1 MKLLKIKKVI
11 TFAAA
16 AAGAVVITTGA
27 AGATT
32 PVIAAPVT
40 ATDSYISRTAA
51 KTTALNHAKVSASKI
66 TNYEIELDRE
76 KNGVFYEV
84 EFDANGY
91 EYDYKINAKTGTIV
105 KSEKKVIKTKTTTKT
120 AYYKTTTSKTT
131 TSKTTTAKTAAAYIT
146 KDKAK
151 AAALKHAGLKASQIT
166 GYKIELEKEKN
177 NVIYDI
183 EFTANGYKYDYD
195 INAVTG
201 KVIKSEK
208 KAVKKTTAKPAAA
221 TTAKVSYIGE
231 AKAKSIALNHAKV
244 SANKAY
250 AMKCKLEKEKGVYI
264 YEVEF
269 KSGRYEYEY
278 DINASTGKIIKFD
291 KEFDD

>member
-27 AGATT
+27 TGATT

-40 ATDSYISRTAA
+40 ATDSYISRTEA
-51 KTTALNHAKVSASKI
+51 KTKALNHAKVNASKI

-105 KSEKKVIKTKTTTKT
+105 KSEKKVIKTKTTTKP
-120 AYYKTTTSKTT
+120 AS
-131 TSKTTTAKTAAAYIT
+131 SKTTTAKTAVAYIT

-264 YEVEF
+264 YEVVF

-278 DINASTGKIIKFD
+278 DINAATGKIIKFD

>member
-27 AGATT
+27 TGATT

-40 ATDSYISRTAA
+40 ATDSYISRTEA
-51 KTTALNHAKVSASKI
+51 KTKALNHAKVNASKI

-105 KSEKKVIKTKTTTKT
+105 KSEKKVIKTKTTTKP
-120 AYYKTTTSKTT
+120 AS
-131 TSKTTTAKTAAAYIT
+131 SKTTTAKTTTAYIT

-151 AAALKHAGLKASQIT
+151 IAALKHAGLKASQIT

-244 SANKAY
+244 AANKAY

-278 DINASTGKIIKFD
+278 DINAATGKIIKFD

>member
-27 AGATT
+27 TGATT

-40 ATDSYISRTAA
+40 AADSYISQSAA

-105 KSEKKVIKTKTTTKT
+105 KSEKKAIKTKTTTKT
-120 AYYKTTTSKTT
+120 ASSKTTIAKTTT
-131 TSKTTTAKTAAAYIT
+131 AYIT

-166 GYKIELEKEKN
+166 GYKIELEREKN
-177 NVIYDI
+177 NAIYDI

-221 TTAKVSYIGE
+221 TTTKVSYIGE

-244 SANKAY
+244 AANKAY

-278 DINASTGKIIKFD
+278 DINATTGKIIKFD

>member
-27 AGATT
+27 TGATT

-40 ATDSYISRTAA
+40 ATDSYISRTEA

-120 AYYKTTTSKTT
+120 AYSKTT
-131 TSKTTTAKTAAAYIT
+131 TSKTTTAKTTTAYIT

-151 AAALKHAGLKASQIT
+151 VAALKHAGLKASQIT

-201 KVIKSEK
+201 KVIKVEK

-221 TTAKVSYIGE
+221 TTTKVSYIGE
-231 AKAKSIALNHAKV
+231 AKAKSVALNHAKV

-250 AMKCKLEKEKGVYI
+250 AMKCKLKKEKGVYI
-264 YEVEF
+264 YDVEF
-269 KSGRYEYEY
+269 RSGRYEYEY